1 LKLPEPFETDTS
13 KPVILTSHQ
22 EPKMPG
28 FNGLRVLSFE
38 SRRAQE
44 IAQLIQNH
52 GGVPVVAP
60 STREVETPSEAEQQ
74 AIRGILNNEFDVV
87 IFMTGVGARALVQA
101 STAIAPGEQFL
112 TALSR
117 VQVVVRGPKPAA
129 VMREF
134 GVPIALNVPE
144 PNTWRE
150 IIKTL
155 DENQARVPIS
165 GRHVAI
171 QEHGE
176 PSPELYAALR
186 ERGAHITPIQVY
198 RWELPED
205 LTPLKTAIHQLSE
218 GQIDVVMFTSS
229 IQFVHALQ
237 IATEL
242 GLEESFLKGIDRA
255 FVASIGPIS
264 SQSLR
269 ENKVR
274 VDFEPSHPK
283 MGFLVMEA
291 AEKSAKFL
299 QTRR

>member
-1 LKLPEPFETDTS
+1 
-13 KPVILTSHQ
+13 
-22 EPKMPG
+22 MPG

-38 SRRAQE
+38 SRRARE

-60 STREVETPSEAEQQ
+60 STREVETPSEAEHQ

-101 STAIAPGEQFL
+101 STVQASTATGSREQFL
-112 TALSR
+112 TALGR
-117 VQVVVRGPKPAA
+117 TQVLVRGPKPAA

-242 GLEESFLKGIDRA
+242 GLQESFLKGIGRA

-283 MGFLVMEA
+283 MGYLVKEA
-291 AEKSAKFL
+291 AENAELL
-299 QTRR
+299 QPETDLRGPK